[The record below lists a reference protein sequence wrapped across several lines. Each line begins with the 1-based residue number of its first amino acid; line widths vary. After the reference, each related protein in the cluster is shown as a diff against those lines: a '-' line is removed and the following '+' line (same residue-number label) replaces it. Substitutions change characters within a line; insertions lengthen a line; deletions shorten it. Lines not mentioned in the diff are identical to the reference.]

1 MICAVSFSTL
11 TLYVQQASGNPFLN
25 FFGQSI
31 AETPAHLLGTILV
44 DRIGRRLTNSSTSFM
59 AAVFCIPAMFLC
71 TCKYWTPQIF
81 YIQRNSNWLIHWIP
95 FIECLDQGYEYL
107 GNLSMVAVK
116 FWTAITFFAVYL
128 QGSEMYPTCLR
139 QTGLSMGAIGSNLTG
154 IFSPYIAYL
163 VSEWDDS
170 IWIVYKTEAFEL
182 FFPSKYYY
190 YFLALSGVIWHFCG
204 LSALSTSYKCFNN
217 WKLVLHSRCW
227 ILVEN
232 LLKQFTDRKLVF
244 NFKEMSSV

>member
-182 FFPSKYYY
+182 FFPSKYLFSCSFRCHLT
-190 YFLALSGVIWHFCG
+190 FLRAFRIVHIIQMLQQ
-204 LSALSTSYKCFNN
+204 
-217 WKLVLHSRCW
+217 
-227 ILVEN
+227 
-232 LLKQFTDRKLVF
+232 LKVGASQQMLDIGRKSL
-244 NFKEMSSV
+244 ETIHWPETCI